1 MSRQVAGLP
10 LQGLGAHLDRALSDA
25 GQATL
30 VVAYSGG
37 PDSTALLHA
46 LATRTPRPALRA
58 LHVDHG
64 LHAESGVWALHCR
77 RFCESLEVPFEAIR
91 VTVDL
96 TRGEGM
102 EAAARR
108 ARRAA
113 FAASLKPGER
123 LVLAHH
129 RDDQIETVLLK
140 LLRGA
145 GPEGLAGMREWRT
158 LGAGTLW
165 RPLLGLPRIVLLD
178 YIAEFDLDTVHDP
191 SNDDPRI
198 ARGYLRG
205 TVVPALTSQWPQA
218 AVSIAHSARLC
229 GEAADSLR
237 DAWLDALASLR
248 DDRDTLDAA
257 AWLALPPAWRAP
269 LLDHWLHTAGLSAPT
284 TAQRET
290 LERQIREA
298 AAERLPLV
306 GWADTEVRVWRGRMW
321 AMHRRPAFDE
331 AWSATWHGAPLDLPG
346 GGTLSLQGRRVEQP
360 LTVRYR
366 QGGEALRPHGD
377 CHTRELRDLFQRAGV
392 PPWERPRI
400 PLLEAGGRL
409 VAVADKWLSD
419 EGKALFDA
427 AGGRLV
433 WHRDD

>member
-1 MSRQVAGLP
+1 MSASLTE
-10 LQGLGAHLDRALSDA
+10 HLDRALDGA
-25 GQATL
+25 GDVAL

-46 LATRTPRPALRA
+46 LATRTPRPALHA

-64 LHAESGVWALHCR
+64 LHAESGMWALHCR
-77 RFCESLEVPFEAIR
+77 HFCESLDVPFETIR

-96 TRGEGM
+96 TRGEGV

-113 FAASLKPGER
+113 FAATLTPGER

-129 RDDQIETVLLK
+129 RDDQVETVLLK

-145 GPEGLAGMREWRT
+145 GPEGLAGMRPLRP

-165 RPLLGLPRIVLLD
+165 RPLLDLPRIALLD
-178 YIAEFDLDTVHDP
+178 YIAEFALDTVHDP

-205 TVVPALTSQWPQA
+205 TVMPALAEQWPQA

-229 GEAADSLR
+229 GEAAESLR
-237 DAWLDALASLR
+237 DAWMDALGLLQ
-248 DDRDTLDAA
+248 DDRGTLDAA
-257 AWLALPPAWRAP
+257 GWLALPPAWRSP
-269 LLDHWLHTAGLSAPT
+269 LLDHWLHAVGLSAPT

-290 LERQIREA
+290 LERQVREA

-306 GWADTEVRVWRGRMW
+306 GWGDTEVRVWRGRLW
-321 AMHRRPAFDE
+321 AMRRRGDFD
-331 AWSATWHGAPLDLPG
+331 HGWTAPWRGEPVALPG
-346 GGTLSLQGRRVEQP
+346 GGTLALSGGRLATP

-366 QGGEALRPHGD
+366 HGGETLRPQGD
-377 CHTRELRDLFQRAGV
+377 RHTRELRDLFQQGGV
-392 PPWERPRI
+392 PPWERPRM
-400 PLLEAGGRL
+400 PLVDAGDRL

-419 EGKALFDA
+419 EGKALFDV
-427 AGGRLV
+427 AGGRPV